1 MTASYRRLIFRPIS
15 MLYFTIL
22 LLWLLMLT
30 PLISLFLRAVFVEYL
45 GLPPEL
51 FLIVLLL
58 SLLGSF
64 VNIPIAELES
74 PQPVYTYREA
84 SFFGVTWYIP
94 QVEMGWRRT
103 VIALNVGG
111 GLVPIIVSLYLLL
124 YAIPQ
129 AEPDP
134 LSTYIKILIVLLIVS
149 LIVHKAS
156 RVVRGLGIA
165 TPAFIP
171 PTITALTTLLIYQ
184 VGVPSNPMRIA
195 YIGGTLGTLI
205 GADILNLHRI
215 PRLGAP
221 IVSIGG
227 AGTFDGIYT
236 TGLISVLLI
245 LLLL

>member
-1 MTASYRRLIFRPIS
+1 MTSTFRRLIFRPIS

-30 PLISLFLRAVFVEYL
+30 PLISLFLRAVFVEHL

-51 FLIVLLL
+51 FLIFLLL

-74 PQPVYTYREA
+74 PQPIYTYREVT
-84 SFFGVTWYIP
+84 FFGVTWYIP
-94 QVEMGWRRT
+94 QVEMGLRRT
-103 VIALNVGG
+103 IIALNVGG
-111 GLVPIIVSLYLLL
+111 CLVPILVSLYLLL
-124 YAIPQ
+124 YSIPR

-134 LSTYIKILIVLLIVS
+134 LSTYIKVLIVLLIVS
-149 LIVHKAS
+149 LIVHKSS

-171 PTITALTTLLIYQ
+171 PTITAVATLLIYH
-184 VGVPSNPMRIA
+184 VGIPSNPMRIA

-227 AGTFDGIYT
+227 AGTFDGIYI

>member
-1 MTASYRRLIFRPIS
+1 
-15 MLYFTIL
+15 MLYFTLL

-30 PLISLFLRAVFVEYL
+30 PLISLFLRTVFVEYL

-51 FLIVLLL
+51 FLIILLL

-74 PQPVYTYREA
+74 LQPVYTYREI

-94 QVEMGWRRT
+94 QVDMGWRRT
-103 VIALNVGG
+103 IIALNVGG

-134 LSTYIKILIVLLIVS
+134 LSTYIKVLIVLLIVS
-149 LIVHKAS
+149 LIVHKS
-156 RVVRGLGIA
+156 SKVVRGLGIA

-171 PTITALTTLLIYQ
+171 PMITAVATLLIYH
-184 VGVPSNPMRIA
+184 VGIPSNPVRIA

>member
-1 MTASYRRLIFRPIS
+1 

-22 LLWLLMLT
+22 LLWLLMLM
-30 PLISLFLRAVFVEYL
+30 PLVSLFLREIFVRCL

-64 VNIPIAELES
+64 INIPVAELEAL
-74 PQPVYTYREA
+74 QPIYTYREV

-94 QVEMGWRRT
+94 RVEMGWRRT
-103 VIALNVGG
+103 IIALNVGG
-111 GLVPIIVSLYLLL
+111 ALVPILISLYLLVW
-124 YAIPQ
+124 AIPRG
-129 AEPDP
+129 EPNP
-134 LSTYIKILIVLLIVS
+134 IFAYLKTLLVLLVVS
-149 LIVHKAS
+149 LIVHRAS

-171 PTITALTTLLIYQ
+171 PTITALTTLFIYQ
-184 VGVPSNPMRIA
+184 LGAPSNPMRIA

-205 GADILNLHRI
+205 GADLLNLHRL

-221 IVSIGG
+221 LVSIGG

-236 TGLISVLLI
+236 TGLMSILLI

>member
-1 MTASYRRLIFRPIS
+1 MR
-15 MLYFTIL
+15 
-22 LLWLLMLT
+22 
-30 PLISLFLRAVFVEYL
+30 
-45 GLPPEL
+45 
-51 FLIVLLL
+51 
-58 SLLGSF
+58 
-64 VNIPIAELES
+64 
-74 PQPVYTYREA
+74 
-84 SFFGVTWYIP
+84 
-94 QVEMGWRRT
+94 
-103 VIALNVGG
+103 
-111 GLVPIIVSLYLLL
+111 
-124 YAIPQ
+124 
-129 AEPDP
+129 
-134 LSTYIKILIVLLIVS
+134 
-149 LIVHKAS
+149 

-184 VGVPSNPMRIA
+184 VGIPSNPMRIA